1 MARAPLDECGAES
14 LFQCHELAAD
24 GCQRQTQLAASRR
37 QVACI
42 RNLHEHAHR
51 REFIH
56 GPIIAK
62 NGKMIHQ
69 ISGYSPS
76 PGDSILSSLEDDTEE
91 RAMKICVFGAGAIG
105 GYMAGEVGLAGPE
118 VCAISRRGH
127 PSALRNHG
135 LTLIAEGQTRPVN
148 LPASDDPMA
157 FGPQDVVICAL
168 KAQQA
173 HASAAAF
180 APLLG
185 PRTAVLTAMNG
196 IPWWYF
202 YKERGPLDGR
212 PLESVDRGAAQWNAI
227 GPERAIGC
235 VVDPACEVVAPG
247 VIEHRLFKRFTIG
260 EPDGSTSERIVAL
273 RDALVS
279 AGFDAPIRDTIRWSI
294 WLKLWGNVCF
304 NPISALTLATLD
316 RVTSEPGLRALC
328 KSMMAE
334 AQAITTSLGLAIPE
348 QMMERR
354 LNAAGSV
361 FGHKI
366 SMLQDLERGR
376 SLEIDALVTA
386 VREIGRLVK
395 VATPTIDA
403 ALALVQER
411 GRQAGLYG
419 NDAQR

>member
-1 MARAPLDECGAES
+1 
-14 LFQCHELAAD
+14 
-24 GCQRQTQLAASRR
+24 
-37 QVACI
+37 
-42 RNLHEHAHR
+42 
-51 REFIH
+51 
-56 GPIIAK
+56 
-62 NGKMIHQ
+62 
-69 ISGYSPS
+69 
-76 PGDSILSSLEDDTEE
+76 
-91 RAMKICVFGAGAIG
+91 
-105 GYMAGEVGLAGPE
+105 
-118 VCAISRRGH
+118 
-127 PSALRNHG
+127 
-135 LTLIAEGQTRPVN
+135 
-148 LPASDDPMA
+148 
-157 FGPQDVVICAL
+157 VICAL

-173 HASAAAF
+173 HASAGAF

-202 YKERGPLDGR
+202 YKEGGALDGHH
-212 PLESVDRGAAQWNAI
+212 LESVDPGAAQWNAI

-247 VIEHRLFKRFTIG
+247 VIEHRLFKRFAIG

-279 AGFDAPIRDTIRWSI
+279 AGFDAPIRDTIRWNI

-334 AQAITTSLGLAIPE
+334 AQAITASLGLTIPE

-361 FGHKI
+361 IGHKI

-386 VREIGRLVK
+386 VQEMGRLVK

-403 ALALVQER
+403 VLALVQER
-411 GRQAGLYG
+411 GRQAGLYSNG
-419 NDAQR
+419 IRA